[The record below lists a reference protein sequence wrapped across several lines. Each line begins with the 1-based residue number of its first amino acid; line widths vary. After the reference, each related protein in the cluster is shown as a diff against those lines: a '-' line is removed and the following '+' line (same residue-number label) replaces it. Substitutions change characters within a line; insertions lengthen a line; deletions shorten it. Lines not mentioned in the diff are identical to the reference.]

1 MKKIFAFLFIL
12 LLGFITVVYA
22 EVVACS
28 NGETSKIPVQKVL
41 DNESVNSDSVPPVNV
56 IDEAYEKI
64 GGVDDNIQPWMQNV
78 EYTKQDSAK
87 IVKILNDAVTNRNG
101 ENQIMYFGKQFLG
114 IPYVAHTLENGDREH
129 LIVNVHGLDCT
140 TFVETILAMK
150 MCDDKNERS
159 FEDFCSNLMAIRYRD
174 GKMVDYTSR
183 LHYFTWW
190 GEDNEQLGIVKQVV
204 AEGYPTTAIQKVNV
218 NYMTQNPNLYKQL
231 KNHPEFVPVIRKYEQ
246 ASNGRT
252 YRYIP
257 KSLLNQNKA
266 KLGDFI
272 KDGDIASIITKKAGL
287 DTSHIVVLFW
297 KNGVLHIMHA
307 SSLAHKVILD
317 TKPFY
322 DYMMSQPNHLG
333 IRVYRPQKQQ

>member
-1 MKKIFAFLFIL
+1 MKKLFLFIL
-12 LLGFITVVYA
+12 LLGFISVVFS
-22 EVVACS
+22 EVAAVAKYEAS
-28 NGETSKIPVQKVL
+28 NRFVKATAVREII
-41 DNESVNSDSVPPVNV
+41 NNDSVSPVNA
-56 IDEAYEKI
+56 IDEAYDKLEAEEYVKEC
-64 GGVDDNIQPWMQNV
+64 IQNA
-78 EYTKQDSAK
+78 EFTREDSAL
-87 IVKILNDAVTNRNG
+87 IVKILNDAVTQRND
-101 ENQIMYFGKQFLG
+101 ENQMMYFGKQFLG
-114 IPYVAHTLENGDREH
+114 IPYVAHTLEEGNEEH

-140 TFVETILAMK
+140 TFVETVLAMK
-150 MCDDKNERS
+150 MCDDKNERT
-159 FEDFCSNLMAIRYRD
+159 FHDYCKNLIAIRYRE

-190 GEDNEQLGIVKQVV
+190 GEDNEQMGIVNQVV
-204 AEGYPTTAIQKVNV
+204 AEGYPTTDIQKINV

-231 KNHPEFVPVIRKYEQ
+231 KNHPDFVPIIRKYEVE
-246 ASNGRT
+246 SNGKT

-272 KDGDIASIITKKAGL
+272 KDGDIASIITKKDGL
-287 DTSHIVVLFW
+287 DTSHIVILFW

-307 SSLAHKVILD
+307 SSIAHKVIMD

-322 DYMMSQPNHLG
+322 DYMMNQQNHLG